1 MSAATTPA
9 AAPADIGAELE
20 RLAVREGDVKTR
32 AGSAFDGAAREWLQS
47 YIHDSPIAAST
58 AAWNHLLATLPK
70 LRETLLRSL

>member
-32 AGSAFDGAAREWLQS
+32 AGSAFDGAAREWLS
-47 YIHDSPIAAST
+47 IAPP
-58 AAWNHLLATLPK
+58 NPP
-70 LRETLLRSL
+70 